1 MKKPAEIA
9 EVWKPAKPDATM
21 GSLAG
26 TLGTLLRTPFESL
39 AARVYAELA
48 VNYPDVREAHGA
60 VFRHL
65 PLAGASVSDL
75 ARRAGMAKQSM
86 GYLVDSLLE
95 VGYLDAAQSVTDRRA
110 KLVRLSNTRSEEHT
124 SDLPSLMRL
133 SFAV

>member
-95 VGYLDAAQSVTDRRA
+95 VGYLAAEIGRA
-110 KLVRLSNTRSEEHT
+110 SGRERGWQYG
-124 SDLPSLMRL
+124 
-133 SFAV
+133 

>member
-26 TLGTLLRTPFESL
+26 TLGTPLRTPFESL
-39 AARVYAELA
+39 AARVHAELA

-65 PLAGASVSDL
+65 PLAGASV
-75 ARRAGMAKQSM
+75 
-86 GYLVDSLLE
+86 
-95 VGYLDAAQSVTDRRA
+95 
-110 KLVRLSNTRSEEHT
+110 RSEEHT
-124 SDLPSLMRL
+124 SELQSLMRI
-133 SFAV
+133 SYAVFCLKKKNKHTNKKHRIGT